1 MDNDL
6 RMAMPRSLLRPV
18 KSAESLVGGQGSNI
32 QRSQSE
38 RRTSR
43 NDLDSGEDSDDLA
56 PLEVVS
62 KALNYKDSPRT
73 HNRSSSHD
81 SYFEARNFSSSK
93 SSDKMELSEEN
104 ESKMDST
111 LDLSEIQVN
120 FELEENE
127 MKIFSE
133 DEAMMTNSFDSDFSK
148 SPILEDEKPLVSA
161 ATVTALKNY
170 SPPNKVGEN
179 SEISPKTR
187 KMSFREKFKR
197 FTSPTSNRYKNRN
210 FETLFFT
217 LFPDLVLIPKN

>member
-1 MDNDL
+1 
-6 RMAMPRSLLRPV
+6 MPRSLLRPV
-18 KSAESLVGGQGSNI
+18 KSAESLVGTASNI

-38 RRTSR
+38 RRQSR
-43 NDLDSGEDSDDLA
+43 NLELYETEDSDDLA

-81 SYFEARNFSSSK
+81 SYFERNFSKLESSTT
-93 SSDKMELSEEN
+93 E

-120 FELEENE
+120 FDLEENE

-133 DEAMMTNSFDSDFSK
+133 DEAMMTNSFDSDFSEVK
-148 SPILEDEKPLVSA
+148 SPLEEQPPALNSTANA
-161 ATVTALKNY
+161 AVKS
-170 SPPNKVGEN
+170 SPKLPGKVEL
-179 SEISPKTR
+179 ETSPKTR

-197 FTSPTSNRYKNRN
+197 FTSPTPNRY
-210 FETLFFT
+210 
-217 LFPDLVLIPKN
+217 

>member
-18 KSAESLVGGQGSNI
+18 KSAESLVGTASNI

-43 NDLDSGEDSDDLA
+43 NLELYESENDDLA
-56 PLEVVS
+56 PLEIVS
-62 KALNYKDSPRT
+62 KAISYKDSPRT

-81 SYFEARNFSSSK
+81 SYFERNFNK
-93 SSDKMELSEEN
+93 LDNSEDSEN
-104 ESKMDST
+104 PKMDST

-120 FELEENE
+120 FDLEENE

-148 SPILEDEKPLVSA
+148 SPLEEQPPVNS
-161 ATVTALKNY
+161 ALKS
-170 SPPNKVGEN
+170 SPKVPGKV
-179 SEISPKTR
+179 EIETSPKTR

-197 FTSPTSNRYKNRN
+197 FTSPTPNR
-210 FETLFFT
+210 
-217 LFPDLVLIPKN
+217 

>member
-1 MDNDL
+1 
-6 RMAMPRSLLRPV
+6 MPRSLLRPV
-18 KSAESLVGGQGSNI
+18 KSAESLVGTASGNI

-43 NDLDSGEDSDDLA
+43 NDLEMYENSSEDSDDLA

-81 SYFEARNFSSSK
+81 SYFEARNFNSNSNSN
-93 SSDKMELSEEN
+93 SAMDCTSEN
-104 ESKMDST
+104 EAKMDST

-148 SPILEDEKPLVSA
+148 SPLLEESKPLVSA
-161 ATVTALKNY
+161 ATVNALKTS
-170 SPPNKVGEN
+170 SPKLTSSGSGIGKVEN
-179 SEISPKTR
+179 QETSPKTR

-197 FTSPTSNRYKNRN
+197 FTSPTPNRYVYNNSRIFN
-210 FETLFFT
+210 I
-217 LFPDLVLIPKN
+217 VAV